1 MTDRQERVHDKMVDL
16 FNVGRS
22 GDVVK
27 MAAEGLAVAGELRSA
42 RPELAADI
50 YYVLG
55 DSLIECFEYVKG
67 LGLLEQARALA
78 VEAGDRSALGDVLNS
93 LGMYHDLQGEHKK
106 AVAEY
111 EQSRAIAVELGNRRG
126 EAVASHNLGLCHR
139 SLKQYDKEIEHEELG
154 DTWGQART
162 RVNLARCLSWQ
173 GQHGRAVT
181 RLKQAWAFFQEQ
193 GDAERQARTGK
204 NLGEAL
210 RAQAQAEA

>member
-50 YYVLG
+50 IYVLG

-67 LGLLEQARALA
+67 LRLLEQARALA
-78 VEAGDRSALGDVLNS
+78 VEAGERSALGDVLNS
-93 LGMYHDLQGEHKK
+93 LGLYHDLQGEHKK

-111 EQSRAIAVELGNRRG
+111 EQSRAIAVELGNR
-126 EAVASHNLGLCHR
+126 
-139 SLKQYDKEIEHEELG
+139 
-154 DTWGQART
+154 ART
-162 RVNLARCLSWQ
+162 LVNLARCLSWQ